1 MRRKLLGLFSCAT
14 LTLSGVAAAFGQEA
28 NPDVQKPKGY
38 FAVRPLFG
46 VDHETVKAAIA
57 DTATSGMIPL
67 WTFNVTSTRDGN
79 PYSGEMV
86 GRSAFNA
93 PNSSTSI
100 PTQIVPVIFIMPDG
114 GVFDPTKADPCAA
127 APGGSAVDLVLGSPI
142 VSNAHFMLN
151 GVNQGVTQYIDAF
164 QRANFSQVIGG
175 NYHTLLNVT
184 VLPAITVQVPP
195 SRGATFNDKALFGA
209 CGFTGVIDIN
219 WWDPF
224 VTGTI
229 IPSLGSE
236 GVNPTTFPVFLF
248 GNVVM
253 SVGSPSLFK
262 KCCILGYH
270 GAFGFPVQTYS
281 PLDFDTSGI
290 FGPRIKDTSIMA
302 HEVGEWMDDP
312 LGNNPTPA
320 WGHTGQVGGC
330 QNNLEVGDPLTGTNI
345 PTVTMPNG
353 FTYHLQ
359 ELAFFSWFYGAPSIG
374 AGGLFSDNGTFK
386 TDAGPVCQ

>member
-1 MRRKLLGLFSCAT
+1 MRRKLLGSLFFVTFA
-14 LTLSGVAAAFGQEA
+14 LSTTAVAFGQEA
-28 NPDVQKPKGY
+28 SNAQKPKGY

-46 VDHETVKAAIA
+46 VDHETVRAAIA

-86 GRSAFNA
+86 GQSAFDA
-93 PNSSTSI
+93 PNSSTTI

-114 GVFDPTKADPCAA
+114 VVFDPTKADPCAA

-142 VSNAHFMLN
+142 VSNAHFTLN

-175 NYHTLLNVT
+175 NYHTLLDVT
-184 VLPAITVQVPP
+184 VLPAVTVQVPP
-195 SRGATFNDKALFGA
+195 SRGASFDVHALFGA
-209 CGFTGVIDIN
+209 CGLNGVIDMN

-229 IPSLGSE
+229 IPSLASE

-248 GNVVM
+248 ANVVM
-253 SVGSPSLFK
+253 SIGSPSFSK

-270 GAFGFPVQTYS
+270 GALGFPVQTYA

-290 FGPRIKDTSIMA
+290 FGGRIKDTSIMA

-312 LGNNPTPA
+312 FGNNPTPA
-320 WGHTGQVGGC
+320 FGHVGQVGGC
-330 QNNLEVGDPLTGTNI
+330 QNNLEVGDPLTGKNI

-353 FTYHLQ
+353 YTYHLQ
-359 ELAFFSWFYGAPSIG
+359 ELAFFSWFYGAPSIA